1 MSARDGKDALVI
13 GAGRMGTALGTIAA
27 RQGRRVT
34 LYTRRADLAE
44 EINSGHRNSR
54 YLPDVKLP
62 KGLEATTDLE
72 SSVKV
77 APLVIMAVPSQSFRE
92 AARALGDHIE
102 GDQMVVH
109 TTKGF
114 EVESFKRMSQVL
126 REETCTL
133 KIGVLSGPTIASELV
148 AGHPLGAV
156 VASSFDEVVESAQAQ
171 FEGGFFRV
179 YGGHDLVGTEVSGAF
194 KNVVAVA
201 AGAVQGLKFGD
212 STKWLL
218 VTRGLTEMARLGVA
232 MGADVLTFSGLAG
245 VGDLAATCAS
255 PLSLSHQLG
264 RRVAEGEPL
273 EQVLD
278 DLPHTVE
285 ALPTSKAIHRHAA
298 NTSLELPIVSAV
310 HGMLHEGWH
319 VQRALAHLMSIP
331 VGDELATL
339 RTR

>member
-1 MSARDGKDALVI
+1 MSTRDDMDVLVI
-13 GAGRMGTALGTIAA
+13 GAGRMGTALGAIIA
-27 RQGRRVT
+27 RLGRRVT
-34 LYTRRADLAE
+34 LYSRREDLAE
-44 EINSGHRNSR
+44 EINSEHKNSR

-62 KGLEATTDLE
+62 DKLTATTDLG
-72 SSVKV
+72 SAVKETPI
-77 APLVIMAVPSQSFRE
+77 AIMAVPSQSFRE
-92 AARALGDHIE
+92 AARALGDHLE

-133 KIGVLSGPTIASELV
+133 KVGVLSGPTISSELV

-156 VASSFDEVVESAQAQ
+156 VASRFDEVVESTQAL
-171 FEGGFFRV
+171 FRGGFFRV

-201 AGAVQGLKFGD
+201 AGAVQGLNFGD

-218 VTRGLTEMARLGVA
+218 VTRGLSEMARLGIA

-255 PLSLSHQLG
+255 PLSLSHQIG
-264 RRVAEGEPL
+264 HRVAAGESL

-278 DLPHTVE
+278 DLPHAVE
-285 ALPTSKAIHRHAA
+285 ALPTSAAIHRHAA
-298 NTSLELPIVSAV
+298 DMNLELPIVRAV

-319 VQRALAHLMSIP
+319 VQQALAHLMSVP

-339 RTR
+339 RTS